1 MGHFNRPGARFTRKR
16 FYVCGFGATKD
27 AMSGSKM
34 SMRVLLLR
42 GIPAWSLP
50 GVFLLRRSCS
60 PRRPYAIGTYH
71 ERDLLPPLANCPW
84 RATMRSL
91 RPPTKAASGA
101 SYQTYRDART
111 ITITATTANKPNC
124 AHKLS
129 AGPRLLL
136 SLCIVMGDETPSL
149 TVAFKKV
156 LMIGK
161 EH

>member
-1 MGHFNRPGARFTRKR
+1 
-16 FYVCGFGATKD
+16 
-27 AMSGSKM
+27 
-34 SMRVLLLR
+34 
-42 GIPAWSLP
+42 
-50 GVFLLRRSCS
+50 
-60 PRRPYAIGTYH
+60 
-71 ERDLLPPLANCPW
+71 
-84 RATMRSL
+84 MRSL

-136 SLCIVMGDETPSL
+136 SLCIVMGDGTPSL

-156 LMIGK
+156 LIIGK